1 MLERAT
7 CCSVTLTEIHVL
19 ILTRL
24 CIGVW
29 AGGAARGGGHVLPQ
43 NFYGRAKINAKFGQN
58 IKNSGK
64 FWYVQKKYLYLCEN
78 DAMLGK
84 FFWYVR
90 KFFFDMSGKNF
101 LVTRPRSPTILGE
114 NINVQFACSGK
125 LYCAPKT
132 RLGPYDHVVM
142 NSTKIRQ
149 CNFMSKNV
157 QFFLTLGTLKLPQPQ
172 PSWQHTN
179 MQS

>member
-1 MLERAT
+1 MHH
-7 CCSVTLTEIHVL
+7 IL
-19 ILTRL
+19 IDYAWACHLLLCNAYWNTR
-24 CIGVW
+24 INTHKVMHRRMGR
-29 AGGAARGGGHVLPQ
+29 GGARGGHVLPQ

-58 IKNSGK
+58 IKISGK

-90 KFFFDMSGKNF
+90 KIFFDMSGKKF

-125 LYCAPKT
+125 LYCAAKT

-149 CNFMSKNV
+149 CNFMSKN
-157 QFFLTLGTLKLPQPQ
+157 LLL
-172 PSWQHTN
+172 HTN
-179 MQS
+179 EYYFSFFR